1 MNNYFDTELVDKAII
16 YATNAHKNTERR
28 EKQLPYIIHPLE
40 VLAIC
45 ATLTND
51 KEILAASVLHDT
63 LEDTYV
69 TYEDLKKEFGIR
81 IATIVYNESDNTLD
95 GYSKDNLWKENKE
108 LAIKRL
114 KNLPLEC
121 KMVALSDKLSNMR
134 AINMDY
140 LDIGDEVW
148 NRFHETDKHLHK
160 WRFYQ
165 LLECFKELEKTF
177 AYKEFKMLIQD
188 TFKDIL

>member
-1 MNNYFDTELVDKAII
+1 MNNYFDTEFVDKAII

-45 ATLTND
+45 ATMTND

-63 LEDTYV
+63 LEDTIV
-69 TYEDLKKEFGIR
+69 TYEDLKEEFGLR
-81 IATIVYNESDNTLD
+81 VATIVYNESDNTLE
-95 GYSKDNLWKENKE
+95 GYSKENTWKTNKE
-108 LAIKRL
+108 LAINRL

-121 KMVALSDKLSNMR
+121 KMVALSDKLSNLR
-134 AINMDY
+134 AINKDY
-140 LDIGDEVW
+140 LEIGDEVFK
-148 NRFHETDKHLHK
+148 RFHESDKHLHR
-160 WRFYQ
+160 WRFYS
-165 LLECFKELEKTF
+165 LLDCFKELENTF